1 MGAPRPLYYALAP
14 TARRGKTAP
23 ALLEARVFCPAP
35 RPARA
40 SHWPRRRSRV
50 APAAP
55 GPSDRG
61 LQPRSP
67 LGPQADPDRAGAAA
81 KNRASNS
88 GGAVFRPP
96 PRPARTFH
104 GLGRPSRVARVAIQA
119 NGRGLAP
126 LSLWCR
132 RKPLTAP
139 ATRRRKTAVSNSRGA
154 LFRCPPC
161 AARASRDRPDVFTA
175 VAWPVHPPPT
185 LAPGRCVFLAPPRSI
200 APPEE
205 YRASHTGGA
214 LSPPPPRRPA
224 PPPARC
230 APPACPPR
238 RQGRYTRLPPSY
250 LKECASLTPQP
261 HGRAEKNRASHHG
274 RRALLP
280 RTPPRT
286 RPRSPSAC
294 LPSPTAPGAASHS
307 LFVPRD
313 AHIPAPSPPGRAEK
327 HRASHRRGA

>member
-1 MGAPRPLYYALAP
+1 MGAPRPLCYALAP

-55 GPSDRG
+55 GPSARG

-88 GGAVFRPP
+88 GGAVFRPS

-139 ATRRRKTAVSNSRGA
+139 ATRRRKTVSNSRGA

-185 LAPGRCVFLAPPRSI
+185 LAPGRCVFLAPPGASRPPRNI
-200 APPEE
+200 APAIREA
-205 YRASHTGGA
+205 RF
-214 LSPPPPRRPA
+214 LPRRLA
-224 PPPARC
+224 ARPHRRR
-230 APPACPPR
+230 AAPR
-238 RQGRYTRLPPSY
+238 RRAHLGARAGTPASRPPTS
-250 LKECASLTPQP
+250 K
-261 HGRAEKNRASHHG
+261 
-274 RRALLP
+274 
-280 RTPPRT
+280 
-286 RPRSPSAC
+286 SAP
-294 LPSPTAPGAASHS
+294 L
-307 LFVPRD
+307 
-313 AHIPAPSPPGRAEK
+313 
-327 HRASHRRGA
+327 

>member
-23 ALLEARVFCPAP
+23 AILEARVFCPAP

-55 GPSDRG
+55 GPSARG

-139 ATRRRKTAVSNSRGA
+139 ATRRRKTGDVSNSRGA

-250 LKECASLTPQP
+250 LKECASLTPQAP
-261 HGRAEKNRASHHG
+261 VGAPRKIGPAITGGALSLPAPRPTRASHV
-274 RRALLP
+274 
-280 RTPPRT
+280 
-286 RPRSPSAC
+286 PRSPPASQPA
-294 LPSPTAPGAASHS
+294 PTAPGAASHS
-307 LFVPRD
+307 HVR
-313 AHIPAPSPPGRAEK
+313 PS
-327 HRASHRRGA
+327 

>member
-1 MGAPRPLYYALAP
+1 MGAPRPLCYALAP

-55 GPSDRG
+55 GPGARG

-119 NGRGLAP
+119 HGRGLAP
-126 LSLWCR
+126 LPLWCR

-139 ATRRRKTAVSNSRGA
+139 ATRRRK
-154 LFRCPPC
+154 
-161 AARASRDRPDVFTA
+161 
-175 VAWPVHPPPT
+175 
-185 LAPGRCVFLAPPRSI
+185 
-200 APPEE
+200 
-205 YRASHTGGA
+205 
-214 LSPPPPRRPA
+214 PRRPA
-224 PPPARC
+224 TLGVSFFAARHAPH
-230 APPACPPR
+230 APPATPGGRPSVLTSVGWSVPAPPALPS
-238 RQGRYTRLPPSY
+238 RQVRLSDSP
-250 LKECASLTPQP
+250 APQW
-261 HGRAEKNRASHHG
+261 RAEKHRASHHG
-274 RRALLP
+274 RRA
-280 RTPPRT
+280 PP
-286 RPRSPSAC
+286 PSHA
-294 LPSPTAPGAASHS
+294 PHAPPTTSGGP
-307 LFVPRD
+307 
-313 AHIPAPSPPGRAEK
+313 PAW
-327 HRASHRRGA
+327 RASP